1 MFCHRLPQISV
12 LCNKLYDWLFFL
24 EKKCTTPAELCNGDY
39 TCTNDLYEF
48 DSVCFPKCNQGYETE
63 LSRYLKCNG
72 DSWEGTNTILDCEGI
87 NLFNSF

>member
-1 MFCHRLPQISV
+1 MFYAI
-12 LCNKLYDWLFFL
+12 NYTIGFFFS

-87 NLFNSF
+87 DLFNL